1 MMVNAIIVEQL
12 SENGTLRSF
21 QMKVN
26 PQFGDLIVAFADEYD
41 DAGNEPFHFL
51 DRRYRKIFN
60 AGFAQCQVRKLSAKG
75 FYKNANEYTFNTY
88 WRGIPTERNYVSYY
102 ALLLPEYGLIK
113 KLSVRDPHQNGHEYR
128 RQVIKDE
135 RSNRFIVY
143 LECSSRMGVF
153 DFDIVCSFEVDSQNY
168 QTAQY
173 EDQFTSRS
181 YRYPDWENMLDRQ
194 EGRKVKE
201 FFQRGDVMYR
211 VLLLTADPTDA
222 TRLRLGQE
230 QRDIQERLQL
240 ARLRDQFAIDSRTSV
255 RSRDISQYILDIHPQ
270 IVHFSGHGTEEGELC
285 FENDL
290 GEVQTVT
297 PDALAA
303 LFELVSDHVQCV
315 ILNAC
320 FSEKQAQAIAQHINY
335 VIGMREAIGDQAA
348 IAFASGFYTALG
360 AGKSFREAYK
370 FGIVQL
376 KLMNIPEDL
385 TPVLIEK

>member
-12 SENGTLRSF
+12 RENGTLRSF